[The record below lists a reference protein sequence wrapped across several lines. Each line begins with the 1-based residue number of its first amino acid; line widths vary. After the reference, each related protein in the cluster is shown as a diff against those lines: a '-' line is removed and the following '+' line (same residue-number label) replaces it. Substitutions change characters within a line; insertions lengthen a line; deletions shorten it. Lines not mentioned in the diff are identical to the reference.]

1 MTFTCTGWV
10 ILYAQLTCVMPEP
23 PVAPVICPPVRT
35 WSKDFEKQV
44 AAGLRAA
51 PTSALPRLPS
61 SRSVIA
67 ISRERV
73 GARGDYTK

>member
-35 WSKDFEKQV
+35 WSKDFQKQV
-44 AAGLRAA
+44 AAELRAA
-51 PTSALPRLPS
+51 PTSALAKVAVQSIGDRD
-61 SRSVIA
+61 IA
-67 ISRERV
+67 R
-73 GARGDYTK
+73 ACRGKK